1 MTILKKLDGKV
12 SVIVP
17 VYNREKYLENSVLT
31 AVNLPEV
38 SEVILIDD
46 GSKDNSLNL
55 CKNLE
60 NKFEK
65 IKVVVHDNN
74 ANKGTSASRNVGI
87 KHASAP
93 FIAFLDSD
101 DIYHPNRFKKALKI
115 LNNDET
121 VDGVYD
127 SYSVRFENGMEDIR
141 GIRDN
146 IPYDK
151 LFEELIAGKKGRFH
165 TNTITVKKEVF
176 SKSGFFNEDLRLQED
191 VELWLRLAWH
201 CKLVPGNLEEP
212 VATVI
217 RHGENLM
224 QNTNFQSKIKYYES
238 SLNYFK
244 NKKISFYSYW
254 LMWLKLVKFRFRNK
268 NIAQFISG
276 FMFNDLFFLFHIQNK
291 KVK

>member
-1 MTILKKLDGKV
+1 MDGKV

-46 GSKDNSLNL
+46 GSRDNSLNV
-55 CKNLE
+55 CKKLE
-60 NKFEK
+60 SKYEK
-65 IKVVVHDNN
+65 IKVIVHDNN
-74 ANKGTSASRNVGI
+74 VNKGTSASRNAGI

-101 DIYHPNRFKKALKI
+101 DIYHPNRFEKALKI

-127 SYSVRFENGMEDIR
+127 SYTVRFENGMEDIR
-141 GIRDN
+141 GIREK
-146 IPYDK
+146 IPYHK
-151 LFEELIAGKKGRFH
+151 LFEELIAGKKGRIH
-165 TNTITVKKEVF
+165 TNAITLKKEVF
-176 SKSGFFNEDLRLQED
+176 DKSGYFKEDLRLQED
-191 VELWLRLAWH
+191 VELWLRIAWH

-217 RHGENLM
+217 RHDENLM
-224 QNTNFQSKIKYYES
+224 DQTNFHSKIKYYES

-244 NKKISFYSYW
+244 NKQISFNCYW
-254 LMWLKLVKFRFRNK
+254 LLWLKLVKFRFKNK
-268 NIAQFISG
+268 NIAQFLSG
-276 FMFNDLFFLFHIQNK
+276 LMSNDMFFLFQRMNK
-291 KVK
+291 QVK

>member
-1 MTILKKLDGKV
+1 MTVVTLL
-12 SVIVP
+12 
-17 VYNREKYLENSVLT
+17 LT
-31 AVNLPEV
+31 
-38 SEVILIDD
+38 
-46 GSKDNSLNL
+46 
-55 CKNLE
+55 
-60 NKFEK
+60 
-65 IKVVVHDNN
+65 
-74 ANKGTSASRNVGI
+74 
-87 KHASAP
+87 
-93 FIAFLDSD
+93 
-101 DIYHPNRFKKALKI
+101 
-115 LNNDET
+115 
-121 VDGVYD
+121 
-127 SYSVRFENGMEDIR
+127 
-141 GIRDN
+141 
-146 IPYDK
+146 
-151 LFEELIAGKKGRFH
+151 
-165 TNTITVKKEVF
+165 
-176 SKSGFFNEDLRLQED
+176 GFFNEDLRLQED